1 MRRGIALTVVA
12 GLCGAAVADVRDDDK
27 LEADKLF
34 QEGRALLDQGK
45 RADACAKFDL
55 SFRKDPR
62 AVGTILNL
70 GLCAEEAGQVATAV
84 RYYGEARA
92 RAHDQGLQEHEQAAD
107 GKIALLAPRVPH
119 LAIVL
124 PAGAPPTTRVI
135 VDQIVLAA
143 DQLAD
148 IPVDPGERA
157 IVVSAPAKLPYETK
171 ITVAEG
177 AHPRVVIPA
186 LQGARTMVVRPSAKR
201 LWGKILVG
209 SGVALVAGGI
219 GLGLYGRSLYDRQF
233 PNGDPTQP
241 DAEDASHHCFTVMS
255 VRHCDPSGAA
265 KLKTARRVSAAGTAV
280 GIAGVAASV
289 AGAYL
294 WWTSPASITVDVSA
308 DHTAVALTAAW

>member
-1 MRRGIALTVVA
+1 MHRGIALTLVMLSA
-12 GLCGAAVADVRDDDK
+12 TAAADVRDDDK
-27 LEADKLF
+27 LLADKLF
-34 QEGRALLDQGK
+34 QEGRELLDQGK

-92 RAHDQGLQEHEQAAD
+92 RAHDQGLTEHEQAAD

-124 PAGAPPTTRVI
+124 PAGTPPATRVI
-135 VDQIVLAA
+135 VDQVVLAP

-157 IVVSAPAKLPYETK
+157 IVVSAPDKLPFETK
-171 ITVAEG
+171 VTVAEG

-186 LQGARTMVVRPSAKR
+186 LQGARTVVVRPSTKR

-209 SGVALVAGGI
+209 SGVALVGGGI

-233 PNGDPTQP
+233 PNNDPSQP
-241 DAEDASHHCFTVMS
+241 DAEDTNHHCFTVAS
-255 VRHCDPSGAA
+255 VRHCDPAGAS

-280 GIAGVAASV
+280 GIAGIVVSA

-294 WWTSPASITVDVSA
+294 WWSSPATVSVDVSA
-308 DHTAVALTAAW
+308 DRAAVTATAAW